1 MGQVHNRGMAKEKS
15 ESAQELLTVSLDNV
29 SESRARYQSMD
40 SESGD
45 SLRYRSSESAHKS
58 LIEEDG
64 RGIDDFI
71 DVHQVRRR

>member
-15 ESAQELLTVSLDNV
+15 ESAQELLTVSLDNG
-29 SESRARYQSMD
+29 SESKARYQSMD

-45 SLRYRSSESAHKS
+45 SLRYRSSESAHKDF
-58 LIEEDG
+58 EEDG
-64 RGIDDFI
+64 RGIDNFI

>member
-45 SLRYRSSESAHKS
+45 SLRYRSSESAHKGF
-58 LIEEDG
+58 EEDG

-71 DVHQVRRR
+71 DVNQVRRR